1 MLAPKNKS
9 CAVPAVA
16 QHRLIVPP
24 GDVGVLGY
32 LGDRVQAI
40 VNRSGAPVR
49 CTFAVSPTD
58 CRALLLGNDELYPVH
73 IDAENCIRQRFMP
86 HIVESSGA
94 QTIALDVLWSYDGSH
109 A

>member
-1 MLAPKNKS
+1 MPIPKKRF
-9 CAVPAVA
+9 AKVPAVA

-40 VNRSGAPVR
+40 INRSGVPVR
-49 CTFAVSPTD
+49 CSFAVSPTD
-58 CRALLLGNDELYPVH
+58 CRALLLGNDELYPVQ
-73 IDAENCIRQRFMP
+73 IDADTCIRQRFMP
-86 HIVESSGA
+86 HIVESCGA
-94 QTIALDVLWSYDGSH
+94 QTIALDVLWYYDGSH